1 MSGLDWL
8 IARPVAHRGLHDAAR
23 GIIENTPSAFS
34 AAVAA
39 NYAIEC
45 DVQITA
51 DGEAMVTHDDA
62 LGRLTQ
68 GSGRLDA
75 MNAADL
81 KHVRFKAT
89 ADRMITLGELCEL
102 VAGRVTLVVELKSQF
117 NGDRRIAARAAQV
130 LRTYRGPAAA
140 MSFDPAQIVALRE
153 LAPSVARRHRRAA
166 KLQRRRMAGIVRAHT
181 SGAGLFWPCPAH
193 APAIHRALGQRPT
206 LSDPHPR
213 PQSLGSADSYLD
225 RA

>member
-8 IARPVAHRGLHDAAR
+8 IARPVAHRGLHDAAH

-34 AAVAA
+34 AAIAA

-68 GSGRLDA
+68 GSGRLDT
-75 MNAADL
+75 MTAADL
-81 KHVRFKAT
+81 KHVRFKGT
-89 ADRMITLGELCEL
+89 AVRMMTLGELCEL

-130 LRTYRGPAAA
+130 LRTYRGP
-140 MSFDPAQIVALRE
+140 VA
-153 LAPSVARRHRRAA
+153 
-166 KLQRRRMAGIVRAHT
+166 
-181 SGAGLFWPCPAH
+181 
-193 APAIHRALGQRPT
+193 
-206 LSDPHPR
+206 
-213 PQSLGSADSYLD
+213 
-225 RA
+225 